1 MYHQVT
7 PLARLRRLP
16 LLRVH
21 EEFLQPQ
28 VLFPSLRQL
37 QLGTELVGETFLV
50 IRIVEQ
56 ILARVPDVHVAV
68 GRDTIGVAAV
78 LHEVAVIGHD
88 REMEARLLDVFVERL
103 EITGGYERRDHVRV
117 DVDKVELRRARQ
129 RFRHRTLRRIE
140 NGNVLDAADAD
151 PGLLG
156 ELGNHRLHRHE
167 IRRPD
172 HPAHVRLADSFGG
185 RDRLLLHGG
194 GERERR
200 RVRHEISDRKTETA
214 LHKRSPRK
222 TRLRHDF
229 LLAYDFYG
237 VYPCRPRAF
246 HRAAWGSRVYGQGDG
261 FRCLRRAASR
271 QTPTVA
277 LAGGKAQKTSRTF
290 GVPRGAA
297 VAACRYDQTS
307 VYAP

>member
-1 MYHQVT
+1 MFSVGFVVEREAARAVEDHVPPGHTVSAVTQV
-7 PLARLRRLP
+7 ARAVKI

-21 EEFLQPQ
+21 KQLLQPQ

-37 QLGTELVGETFLV
+37 QLGTELVGETFLDV
-50 IRIVEQ
+50 RLVEQ
-56 ILARVPDVHVAV
+56 ILARVLDVHVAV
-68 GRDTIGVAAV
+68 GRDTVGVATV
-78 LHEVAVIGHD
+78 LHEVAVVGND
-88 REMEARLLDVFVERL
+88 VEMEARLLDVFVERL

-117 DVDKVELRRARQ
+117 DVDKVELRRTRQ

-151 PGLLG
+151 AGLLG
-156 ELGNHRLHRHE
+156 ELGDHRLHRHE

-185 RDRLLLHGG
+185 RDRLLLHAG

-200 RVRHEISDRKTETA
+200 RARHEIGDRKTDTA
-214 LHKRSPRK
+214 LHKCSSRK

-237 VYPCRPRAF
+237 YTRVARGRS
-246 HRAAWGSRVYGQGDG
+246 AAQRGQ
-261 FRCLRRAASR
+261 
-271 QTPTVA
+271 
-277 LAGGKAQKTSRTF
+277 
-290 GVPRGAA
+290 
-297 VAACRYDQTS
+297 
-307 VYAP
+307 